1 MKDWRH
7 LKGKRVVVTAVGV
20 EYRGTVLEMGEH
32 GLLLRADGGHREI
45 PWARVTRM
53 REDRGTTAPRGP
65 SILG

>member
-7 LKGKRVVVTAVGV
+7 LKGKQVVVSAGGV
-20 EYRGTVLEMGEH
+20 EYRGTVLELGERCVT
-32 GLLLRADGGHREI
+32 LRAPGGHREI

-53 REDRGTTAPRGP
+53 REDRDASAPRGP